1 MTSVRVV
8 LADHNNHVRW
18 ALRTAI
24 REEPAMTVVGEASD
38 ARGLVLQVETLQPD
52 LVLIEWELCGDSA
65 KSTLSELRALD
76 PQIRVVV
83 LSRSSGLERT
93 ALASGADAFVSKIR
107 GPEELLDVLR
117 NLAGA

>member
-1 MTSVRVV
+1 VV
-8 LADHNNHVRW
+8 LADHNNNVRW

-38 ARGLVLQVETLQPD
+38 AGGLVLQVETLQPD

-65 KSTLSELRALD
+65 ELMLSKLRALD
-76 PQIRVVV
+76 PQLRVVV
-83 LSRSSGLERT
+83 LSRRSGLEKT

-117 NLAGA
+117 RLAGA